1 MEKDVFLR
9 IEENMPQFSKGQ
21 KKLGE
26 YILNSYEKA
35 LKLQAFKLG
44 EVVGVSESTVVRF
57 AVSLGYEGYP
67 EFQKAL
73 KKDSLK
79 KMNSLKRLEMTSYQL
94 GEQSVL
100 NSVLTSDISKIK
112 ETIESIDEET
122 FAKAVDSIC
131 IAKKVYVVGIR
142 SCAPLASF
150 LAFYLNLMF
159 DNVILLET
167 NNPSELLEQMIHMD
181 VRDVLVAISFP
192 RYSISTQR
200 ACEYAHK
207 SKAKVITLTDSLVTP
222 LAPFSDYTITA
233 KSDMASIVDSLVAPL
248 SVINALVV
256 SISMKKQHEISNTF
270 TKLENLWEKYDF
282 YNQEDE
288 QLDE

>member
-1 MEKDVFLR
+1 MEKDVFIR
-9 IEENMPQFSKGQ
+9 IEEAMPELSKGQ

-26 YILNSYEKA
+26 YILNSYEKV
-35 LKLQAFKLG
+35 LKLKAGKLG
-44 EVVGVSESTVVRF
+44 EIVGVSESTVVRF
-57 AVSLGYEGYP
+57 AMFLGYEGYP

-73 KKDSLK
+73 EKDSLK
-79 KMNSLKRLEMTSYQL
+79 KMNSLQRMEIASLRL

-100 NSVLTSDISKIK
+100 NAVLQSDIKKIK
-112 ETIESIDEET
+112 ETISEIDEAT
-122 FAKAVDSIC
+122 FEKAVDSIC

-159 DNVILLET
+159 EDVILLET
-167 NNPSELLEQMIHMD
+167 NHPSELLEQMIHMD

-207 SKAKVITLTDSLVTP
+207 CKAKVITLTDSFQTP
-222 LAPFSDYTITA
+222 LAAYSDYTLRA

-256 SISMKKQHEISNTF
+256 AISMKKQNEISDTF
-270 TKLENLWEKYDF
+270 KKLENLWEKYDF
-282 YNQEDE
+282 YNQEDDINE
-288 QLDE
+288 

>member
-1 MEKDVFLR
+1 MEKDVFIR
-9 IEENMPQFSKGQ
+9 IEEAMPQLSKGQ

-26 YILNSYEKA
+26 YILNSYEKV
-35 LKLQAFKLG
+35 LKLKAGKLG
-44 EVVGVSESTVVRF
+44 EIVGVSEPTVVRF
-57 AVSLGYEGYP
+57 AMFLGYEGYP

-73 KKDSLK
+73 EKDSLN
-79 KMNSLKRLEMTSYQL
+79 KMNSLQRMEIASLRL

-100 NSVLTSDISKIK
+100 HTVLQSDIKKIK
-112 ETIESIDEET
+112 ETIDDIDEDIFE
-122 FAKAVDSIC
+122 KAVDSIC

-159 DNVILLET
+159 EDVILLET
-167 NNPSELLEQMIHMD
+167 NHPSELLEQMIHMD

-207 SKAKVITLTDSLVTP
+207 CKAKVITLTDSFQTP
-222 LAPFSDYTITA
+222 LAAYSDYTLRA

-256 SISMKKQHEISNTF
+256 AISMKKQNEISDTF
-270 TKLENLWEKYDF
+270 KKLENLWEKYDF
-282 YNQEDE
+282 YNQEDDGNE
-288 QLDE
+288 

>member
-1 MEKDVFLR
+1 MEKDVFAR
-9 IEENMPQFSKGQ
+9 IEELMPELSKGQ

-26 YILNSYEKA
+26 YILHSYEKV
-35 LKLQAFKLG
+35 LKTKAETLG
-44 EVVGVSESTVVRF
+44 EIVGVSESTVVRF

-73 KKDSLK
+73 EKDSLK
-79 KMNSLKRLEMTSYQL
+79 RMNSLQRMEFASYQL
-94 GEQSVL
+94 GEQQSVL
-100 NSVLTSDISKIK
+100 NAVLQSDIKKIK
-112 ETIESIDEET
+112 ETIAEIDEET
-122 FAKAVDSIC
+122 FSKAVDSIC

-159 DNVILLET
+159 DDVVLLET
-167 NNPSELLEQMIHMD
+167 NNPSELFEQMIHMD

-200 ACEYAHK
+200 ACEFAQK
-207 SKAKVITLTDSLVTP
+207 CKAKVITITDSVHTP
-222 LAPFSDYTITA
+222 LTPYSDYTITA

-256 SISMKKQHEISNTF
+256 AISMKKQEEISETF
-270 TKLENLWEKYDF
+270 KKLESLWDKYDF

-288 QLDE
+288 S

>member
-1 MEKDVFLR
+1 MESKDVFTR
-9 IEENMPQFSKGQ
+9 IESILPTCSKGQ

-26 YILNSYEKA
+26 YILHSYDKVLKMKA
-35 LKLQAFKLG
+35 GKLG
-44 EVVGVSESTVVRF
+44 EIVGVSEPTVVRF

-73 KKDSLK
+73 EKDALN
-79 KMNSLKRLEMTSYQL
+79 KMNSLQRIEMASSQL
-94 GEQSVL
+94 SEMSVL
-100 NSVLTSDISKIK
+100 DAVFNSDINKIK
-112 ETIESIDEET
+112 ETKKMLDEQVFT
-122 FAKAVDSIC
+122 KAVDSIC

-159 DNVILLET
+159 EDVILLET
-167 NNPSELLEQMIHMD
+167 NHPSELLEQMIHMD

-207 SKAKVITLTDSLVTP
+207 CKAKVITLTDSLTSP
-222 LAPFSDYTITA
+222 LAPYTDYTLVA

-248 SVINALVV
+248 SVINALIVA
-256 SISMKKQHEISNTF
+256 ISMKKQNEISETF
-270 TKLENLWEKYDF
+270 KKLENLWEKYDF
-282 YNQEDE
+282 YNLED
-288 QLDE
+288 DE

>member
-1 MEKDVFLR
+1 MEKDVFIR
-9 IEENMPQFSKGQ
+9 IEEAMPQLSKGQ

-26 YILNSYEKA
+26 YILNSYEKV
-35 LKLQAFKLG
+35 LKLKAGKLG
-44 EVVGVSESTVVRF
+44 EIVGVSESTVVRF
-57 AVSLGYEGYP
+57 AMFLGYEGYP

-73 KKDSLK
+73 EKDSLN
-79 KMNSLKRLEMTSYQL
+79 KMNSLQRMEIASLRL

-100 NSVLTSDISKIK
+100 HTVLQSDIKKIK
-112 ETIESIDEET
+112 ETIDDIDEDIFE
-122 FAKAVDSIC
+122 KAVDSIC

-159 DNVILLET
+159 EDVILLET
-167 NNPSELLEQMIHMD
+167 NHPSELLEQMIHMD

-207 SKAKVITLTDSLVTP
+207 CKAKVITLTDSFQTP
-222 LAPFSDYTITA
+222 LAAYSDYTLRA

-256 SISMKKQHEISNTF
+256 AISMKKQNEISDTF
-270 TKLENLWEKYDF
+270 KKLENLWEKYDF
-282 YNQEDE
+282 YNQEDDGNE
-288 QLDE
+288 

>member
-9 IEENMPQFSKGQ
+9 IEEAMPKFSKGQ

-26 YILNSYEKA
+26 YVLNSYEKVLN
-35 LKLQAFKLG
+35 LKAGKLG
-44 EVVGVSESTVVRF
+44 EIVGVSESTVVRF
-57 AVSLGYEGYP
+57 AMYLGYEGYP

-73 KKDSLK
+73 EQDSLK
-79 KMNSLKRLEMTSYQL
+79 KMNSLQRMEIASLQL

-100 NSVLTSDISKIK
+100 QTVLQSDIKKIK
-112 ETIESIDEET
+112 ETIQSIDEDI
-122 FAKAVDSIC
+122 FQRAVDSIC

-159 DNVILLET
+159 EDVILLET
-167 NNPSELLEQMIHMD
+167 NHPSELLEQMIHMD

-207 SKAKVITLTDSLVTP
+207 CKAKVITLTDSFLTP
-222 LAPFSDYTITA
+222 MAPFSDYTLTA

-248 SVINALVV
+248 SVVNALVV
-256 SISMKKQHEISNTF
+256 AISMKKQNEISDTF
-270 TKLENLWEKYDF
+270 KKLENLWEKYDF
-282 YNQEDE
+282 YNQEE
-288 QLDE
+288 GMNE